1 MSASEPSFGPT
12 VPLSP
17 WPNSKGKCEQNF
29 EAVKPYSRRRTDLIY
44 GESIDLKLKDADAD
58 AATLLQQ
65 LQFLRHEFEELKG
78 YYGKMFRH
86 LQESFSLSQRNLANK
101 VETLERTLNDH
112 RTVIHQLQK
121 QLYINSIRIVSS
133 STVIP
138 KPKVKRRIIVPH
150 GHRQEN
156 ND

>member
-29 EAVKPYSRRRTDLIY
+29 EAVKTYSRRRADFMY
-44 GESIDLKLKDADAD
+44 RESSDLKDKDADA
-58 AATLLQQ
+58 AALFQQ
-65 LQFLRHEFEELKG
+65 LQFLRHELEELKG

-121 QLYINSIRIVSS
+121 QLNMNGIQVSS

-138 KPKVKRRIIVPH
+138 KPKVKRRIIKPH
-150 GHRQEN
+150 GRRQAN